1 MANNM
6 LNEALNTYQV
16 IAKDKTFL
24 NGGRLKINIGNIYL
38 RKKDWIKAIK
48 HYRMALDQVPKVQQR
63 TRLVAISRACISA
76 HLGRRCSTTSGSRL

>member
-16 IAKDKTFL
+16 IAKDKTFA
-24 NGGRLKINIGNIYL
+24 NAGRLKINIGNIYL
-38 RKKDWIKAIK
+38 RKKDWTKAIK

-63 TRLVAISRACISA
+63 TRSVSTDSSNALTLLTLSRTSS
-76 HLGRRCSTTSGSRL
+76 GRKC